1 MSETILGTGGR
12 VSALGEAKV
21 IGGVGSILTLLGLA
35 PFIGTAV
42 VVVGW
47 VLVLVAIGLISGV
60 AGDKQIFYNATV
72 GAGLQIVGAVGLY
85 LVGLSLFSN
94 FGAGTASNPLGVPGS
109 VFDRLLLLWV
119 VAIVS
124 SVFLYM
130 SLTKVASRMGAGLFA
145 TAAIIYVIGEGT
157 TIVLIGFIIALV
169 AQLLFAAAFFSMPEA
184 LPGSIPASTST
195 QQTMPTSSYRSAQQ
209 ATSGPLERSYCTNCG
224 ARLESG
230 VTFCPYC
237 GSKAKALG

>member
-1 MSETILGTGGR
+1 MTETFLGTGGS

-21 IGGVGSILTLLGLA
+21 IGGIGSILTLLGLA

-42 VVVGW
+42 VVIGW

-60 AGDKQIFYNATV
+60 AGDKKIFYNATV
-72 GAGLQIVGAVGLY
+72 GASLQIVGAVGLY
-85 LVGLSLFSN
+85 FVGLSLFSY
-94 FGAGTASNPLGVPGS
+94 FGSGTTSNPLGFLGS
-109 VFDRLLLLWV
+109 IFDWLLLLWV

-130 SLTKVASRMGAGLFA
+130 SLRKVASRMGAGLFA

-184 LPGSIPASTST
+184 LPGSMPGSTPT
-195 QQTMPTSSYRSAQQ
+195 QQTAPTTSYPSAQQ
-209 ATSGPLERSYCTNCG
+209 AASTPMPKSYCANCG
-224 ARLESG
+224 AKLESG

-237 GSKAKALG
+237 GTRSKAPG